1 MKLAVLRF
9 SALGDLAA
17 SLPVLRALNTKP
29 VIITTPLGR
38 ELLKD
43 EFSEFI
49 LLQDKKPITMMKMAM
64 KIRQAG
70 FSDIID
76 LQSNDR
82 SKILTFLS
90 GAAVHGSTGI
100 EMRQSATNI
109 FADIAKK
116 SGCLDSLDRSYTVRS
131 SDYIVLNCGSS
142 AKWLSKRLPD
152 EKWIEISRVLNQRF
166 GTRIVLSGDRSER
179 DYLEEL
185 APKLAGAV
193 EVVAGETS
201 IPELKTLL
209 QNALLTVSTDSA
221 AMHMSAVQKTPTIGV
236 FGPTNWIRS
245 APWGDWSTV
254 VYDEGFYPDGEPPQ
268 QSNPRVDRYFD
279 GISIVNA
286 LDRLAPY
293 LPSKL

>member
-1 MKLAVLRF
+1 M
-9 SALGDLAA
+9 AA
-17 SLPVLRALNTKP
+17 SLPVLRALKIKP

-49 LLQDKKPITMMKMAM
+49 LLQDKKPVTMIKLAVE
-64 KIRQAG
+64 IRRAG

-82 SKILTFLS
+82 SKILTFFS
-90 GAAVHGSTGI
+90 GSTVYGSKDI
-100 EMRQSATNI
+100 EMRQPATNI
-109 FADIAKK
+109 FADIARK
-116 SGCLDSLDRSYTVRS
+116 SGFLGQLDQSYKVCT

-152 EKWIEISRVLNQRF
+152 EKWIEISQVLNQKF
-166 GTRIVLSGDRSER
+166 NARIVLSGDRSER
-179 DYLEEL
+179 EYLERL
-185 APKLAGAV
+185 APKLAGTV
-193 EVVAGETS
+193 DVVAGHTS
-201 IPELKTLL
+201 IPELKELL
-209 QNALLTVSTDSA
+209 QNAMLTVSTDSA
-221 AMHMSAVQKTPTIGV
+221 AMHMSAVQKTPTIGI

-254 VYDEGFYPDGEPPQ
+254 VYDEKFYPDGEPPQ
-268 QSNPRVDRYFD
+268 QSNPRIDRYFD
-279 GISIVNA
+279 GITIVNA
-286 LDRLAPY
+286 LERLAPY